1 MANKIVTRKRSWY
14 NKAGNRVEKTYTYIV
29 ETGGKK
35 TIKGKKQKQ
44 KFISTTP
51 VYARKKQGKL
61 LTQQEALDWVNENI
75 KDPELKFNLRNALRS
90 KRKNYSEKGI
100 TQKALERL
108 VDEEKLSKTE
118 QFIRNLGYTESEF
131 EDEFNLT
138 KEDLLKGTF
147 EYSDKITTFKSAN
160 GKIFSFM
167 WDYER
172 GVRLI

>member
-14 NKAGNRVEKTYTYIV
+14 NKAGDRIEKTYTYIV

-51 VYARKKQGKL
+51 VYAGKKQGKL

-75 KDPELKFNLRNALRS
+75 EDPELKFNLKNALKS
-90 KRKNYSEKGI
+90 KRKKYSEEGI

-108 VDEEKLSKTE
+108 ADKEKLSQTE
-118 QFIRNLGYTESEF
+118 QFIRNLGYTEAEF
-131 EDEFNLT
+131 ESEFNLT
-138 KEDLLKGTF
+138 KEDLSKGTF
-147 EYSDKITTFKSAN
+147 NYSDKITTFKSAD
-160 GKIFSFM
+160 GKIFSFI

-172 GVRLI
+172 GARLV